1 MEPQNPLSQI
11 PRQDFDDALFRCFR
25 AIYKFEQA
33 KVHRFGLNYDAIFL
47 LQFLRRQSPARMSA
61 ISKEMQIPISTATRM
76 VDRLVAKGVV
86 SRQRAS
92 GDKRI
97 MLVSL
102 APSGERLVQAVEDH
116 SFETMNRNLADVDD
130 ADIKA
135 FFETALLMEKI
146 LNIPE
151 EP

>member
-1 MEPQNPLSQI
+1 MNPKNPLSQI
-11 PRQDFDDALFRCFR
+11 PRQEFDDTLFRCFR
-25 AIYKFEQA
+25 AIYQFEQA
-33 KVHRFGLNYDAIFL
+33 KVHGFGLNYDAIFL

-61 ISKEMQIPISTATRM
+61 IAQEMQIPISTATRM
-76 VDRLVAKGVV
+76 VDRLVAKGVI

-102 APSGERLVQAVEDH
+102 EPSGERLVQAVEDH
-116 SFETMNRNLADVDD
+116 SFEILNHNLADVDD

-135 FFETALLMEKI
+135 FFETARLMEKI
-146 LNIPE
+146 LKIPE
-151 EP
+151 AP